1 MADLTSPES
10 ESLSFTPMFRHQT
23 EGQRSSHN
31 IYQQGSISGL
41 GPFEVPC
48 EATDGTG
55 NALNG
60 IDQTGN
66 ASYWGNA
73 SPVSSMGQN
82 RNKAQAGVYETDWSS
97 HCHQQE
103 ALESFETTVRQQQK
117 LDSFSEAFCSRSAT
131 QMPGG
136 GEQSGFNSSTPP
148 SHALSFPLVLS
159 PPPTPLPAPSFSPPK
174 RPQHFLPGQILSQS
188 QIQTQ
193 TDGSLQFFPS
203 LPSPSRFNHPI
214 WLQLQADDS
223 DGLDLTQ
230 HLPQDSNS
238 SLVYSEHGG
247 PHLKHMNS
255 LQKGTDCSLQMPLN
269 PVLAQHHHH
278 QACVQQE
285 MGHDPGTSE
294 DHTTWSQMG
303 QSSHSFGPS
312 LHQSS
317 LHVQGS
323 GSGEGTRFGYGL
335 NFGPGSSDK
344 SQGSFSTQNVPSSVY
359 TGVPYN
365 SVIQMSRELMENWEE
380 TAPHYKPPPMLNP
393 TRSGTGL
400 FCNLLSSLA
409 VENRALWTDERKDDD
424 SQRCINIGP
433 EFQAELPDLI
443 TGREHAM
450 NSEEP
455 VREELLWKPWA
466 ELQENDTLLQ
476 HVENLLD
483 LSASSVLPGGGAN
496 LELALH
502 SLSHCQGNILAA
514 LEMLLFKNSPPSEN
528 YHYSGMDIWSLS
540 EQMLFHKAFAIYGK
554 DFSFIHKM
562 VRTKQ
567 VSQCIE
573 FYYNSKRLSEKQNKQ
588 REREKESLEEERIAA
603 VINQVAPAPKVL
615 VNQTSIDQLIHTP
628 PLPTNFPCKQ
638 CGKMF
643 YKIKSRNA
651 HMKIHRQQ
659 QEDWRGKLPLHPN
672 QHHNLNLARALAHPN
687 QQILTPTHHQNHILT
702 QSLIQNLVHSQNQ
715 LAFLQG
721 TKTPS
726 TCPTSNTSCMAPI
739 QNPQIGTKASSLK
752 LHTGPQQTW
761 GSLPCIDTG
770 GLFYNRGSMVNGIHL
785 SIQDSVSKPWDDT
798 Q

>member
-1 MADLTSPES
+1 MADHTSPEP
-10 ESLSFTPMFRHQT
+10 LSFAPMFRHQT
-23 EGQRSSHN
+23 EGQRPSHDL
-31 IYQQGSISGL
+31 YQQGSLSGL

-48 EATDGTG
+48 EATDGPG
-55 NALNG
+55 SALSG

-66 ASYWGNA
+66 ASYWGNT
-73 SPVSSMGQN
+73 SPVSSMGLN
-82 RNKAQAGVYETDWSS
+82 RNKAQAGVYEADWSS

-103 ALESFETTVRQQQK
+103 ASESYETTERQQQK
-117 LDSFSEAFCSRSAT
+117 LDSFSEAFCSRNAT
-131 QMPGG
+131 RMPGG
-136 GEQSGFNSSTPP
+136 GEQSSFSSSTPP
-148 SHALSFPLVLS
+148 SYALSFPLVLS

-174 RPQHFLPGQILSQS
+174 RPQHFIPGQILSQS

-193 TDGSLQFFPS
+193 TDGSLQFFPT
-203 LPSPSRFNHPI
+203 LPSPSTSRFNLPV
-214 WLQLQADDS
+214 WLQLQPEDS

-230 HLPQDSNS
+230 HLPHDSNS
-238 SLVYSEHGG
+238 SLVYSEHGASH
-247 PHLKHMNS
+247 PKHINS
-255 LQKGTDCSLQMPLN
+255 MQKDCSLQMSLN
-269 PVLAQHHHH
+269 PILTQHHHH
-278 QACVQQE
+278 QASVTQE
-285 MGHDPGTSE
+285 LGHVPVTSE
-294 DHTTWSQMG
+294 DHMTWPQMG
-303 QSSHSFGPS
+303 QASHSFGPS

-323 GSGEGTRFGYGL
+323 GPGEGTRFSCGL
-335 NFGPGSSDK
+335 NFGPESSNKSLGSS
-344 SQGSFSTQNVPSSVY
+344 STQNVPSSVY
-359 TGVPYN
+359 TGVPFN
-365 SVIQMSRELMENWEE
+365 SVIQMSRELMESWEE
-380 TAPHYKPPPMLNP
+380 NKPHYTPPPMLNP

-400 FCNLLSSLA
+400 FGNLLSSLA
-409 VENRALWTDERKDDD
+409 VENRALWTHERKDDD

-443 TGREHAM
+443 TGREREVHP
-450 NSEEP
+450 EEP
-455 VREELLWKPWA
+455 VREELLWKPWE
-466 ELQENDTLLQ
+466 ELEKNDSLLQ

-502 SLSHCQGNILAA
+502 SLSHCQGNILTA

-528 YHYSGMDIWSLS
+528 YHYSGKDIWTLS
-540 EQMLFHKAFAIYGK
+540 EQRLFHKAFTIYGK

-603 VINQVAPAPKVL
+603 IISQVPTAPKLL
-615 VNQTSIDQLIHTP
+615 VNQASIDRLIHTP
-628 PLPTNFPCKQ
+628 PLPTSFPCKQ

-659 QEDWRGKLPLHPN
+659 QEDWREKLQIHPN
-672 QHHNLNLARALAHPN
+672 QHHNLNLTRALAHPN
-687 QQILTPTHHQNHILT
+687 QQILTQTHHQNHILT
-702 QSLIQNLVHSQNQ
+702 QSLIQNLVQSQTQ
-715 LAFLQG
+715 LTFLQS

-726 TCPTSNTSCMAPI
+726 TCPTSSTSCMAPT
-739 QNPQIGTKASSLK
+739 QNPQIVAKPPLT
-752 LHTGPQQTW
+752 LHTGHQQTW
-761 GSLPCIDTG
+761 GSMHSVDTG
-770 GLFYNRGSMVNGIHL
+770 GLLYNRGSMVNGLHL
-785 SIQDSVSKPWDDT
+785 SIQDSASKPWADA

>member
-1 MADLTSPES
+1 MADLTSPEA
-10 ESLSFTPMFRHQT
+10 ESLSFAPMFRHQT

-31 IYQQGSISGL
+31 LYLQGSISGL

-55 NALNG
+55 NTLNG
-60 IDQTGN
+60 IAQTGN
-66 ASYWGNA
+66 ASYWGNT
-73 SPVSSMGQN
+73 SPVSSMELN
-82 RNKAQAGVYETDWSS
+82 RNKAQAGVYEADWSS
-97 HCHQQE
+97 HYHQQE
-103 ALESFETTVRQQQK
+103 ASESYETTGRQQQK
-117 LDSFSEAFCSRSAT
+117 LDSFSEAFCSHSAT
-131 QMPGG
+131 RMPGG

-174 RPQHFLPGQILSQS
+174 RPQHFLSGQILSQS

-193 TDGSLQFFPS
+193 MDGSLQFFPS
-203 LPSPSRFNHPI
+203 LPSPSTGRFNHPI
-214 WLQLQADDS
+214 WFQLQADDS
-223 DGLDLTQ
+223 DSLDLTQ

-238 SLVYSEHGG
+238 SLIYSEHGG
-247 PHLKHMNS
+247 PHLKHINS
-255 LQKGTDCSLQMPLN
+255 LQRDCSLQMSLN
-269 PVLAQHHHH
+269 PVLVEHHHH
-278 QACVQQE
+278 QACTQQE
-285 MGHDPGTSE
+285 LSHEPGTSE
-294 DHTTWSQMG
+294 DHMTWSQMG

-312 LHQSS
+312 LHQTS

-323 GSGEGTRFGYGL
+323 GPGEGTRFGYGL

-344 SQGSFSTQNVPSSVY
+344 SQVPVSTQNVPSSVY
-359 TGVPYN
+359 TGAPFN
-365 SVIQMSRELMENWEE
+365 SVIQMSRDLMENWEE
-380 TAPHYKPPPMLNP
+380 ATPHYMPPPMLNP

-443 TGREHAM
+443 IGRAHEVCP
-450 NSEEP
+450 EEP

-466 ELQENDTLLQ
+466 ELEENDTLLQ

-502 SLSHCQGNILAA
+502 SLSHCQGNLLAA

-528 YHYSGMDIWSLS
+528 YHYSGMNMWSLS
-540 EQMLFHKAFAIYGK
+540 EQRLFHKAFAIYGK

-588 REREKESLEEERIAA
+588 RERESLEKERIAA
-603 VINQVAPAPKVL
+603 TINQVPPAPKVL
-615 VNQTSIDQLIHTP
+615 VNQASIDQLIQTP
-628 PLPTNFPCKQ
+628 PLPTSFPCKQ

-659 QEDWRGKLPLHPN
+659 QEDWREKLQLRPN
-672 QHHNLNLARALAHPN
+672 QHHNLNLTGALAHPN
-687 QQILTPTHHQNHILT
+687 QQILTQTHHQNHILT
-702 QSLIQNLVHSQNQ
+702 QTLIQNLVQSQTQ
-715 LAFLQG
+715 LAFLQS

-726 TCPTSNTSCMAPI
+726 TCPTSSTSCMAPT
-739 QNPQIGTKASSLK
+739 QNSQIGSKAPPLK

-761 GSLPCIDTG
+761 GSLHSVDTG
-770 GLFYNRGSMVNGIHL
+770 GLFYNRGSVVNGLHL
-785 SIQDSVSKPWDDT
+785 SIQDSVSKPWADT

>member
-1 MADLTSPES
+1 MADLTSPEP

-23 EGQRSSHN
+23 EGQRSNHN

-66 ASYWGNA
+66 ASYWGNT
-73 SPVSSMGQN
+73 SPVSSMGLN
-82 RNKAQAGVYETDWSS
+82 RNKAQAGVYEADWSS

-103 ALESFETTVRQQQK
+103 ASESYETTGRQQQK

-159 PPPTPLPAPSFSPPK
+159 PPPTPLSAPSFSPPK

-203 LPSPSRFNHPI
+203 LPSPSTGRFNHPI

-223 DGLDLTQ
+223 DGMDLTQ
-230 HLPQDSNS
+230 HFPQDSNS

-247 PHLKHMNS
+247 PHLKHINS
-255 LQKGTDCSLQMPLN
+255 LQKDCSLQMSLN
-269 PVLAQHHHH
+269 PVLVQHHH
-278 QACVQQE
+278 QQVCMQQE
-285 MGHDPGTSE
+285 LDHEPGTSE
-294 DHTTWSQMG
+294 DHMAWSQMG

-317 LHVQGS
+317 VHVQGS
-323 GSGEGTRFGYGL
+323 GQGEGTRFGYGL
-335 NFGPGSSDK
+335 NFGAGSSDK
-344 SQGSFSTQNVPSSVY
+344 SQASFSTQNVPSSVY
-359 TGVPYN
+359 TGVPFN
-365 SVIQMSRELMENWEE
+365 SVIQMSRELMQNWEE
-380 TAPHYKPPPMLNP
+380 TTPHYMPPPMLNP

-409 VENRALWTDERKDDD
+409 VENRALWTGERKDDD
-424 SQRCINIGP
+424 SQRCMNIGP

-443 TGREHAM
+443 IGREH
-450 NSEEP
+450 EVCPEIP

-466 ELQENDTLLQ
+466 ELEENDTLLQ

-502 SLSHCQGNILAA
+502 SLSQCQGNILAA

-528 YHYSGMDIWSLS
+528 YHYSGMDMWSLS
-540 EQMLFHKAFAIYGK
+540 EQRLFHKAFAIYGK

-573 FYYNSKRLSEKQNKQ
+573 FYYNSKRLLEKQNKQ
-588 REREKESLEEERIAA
+588 REREKESLEEQRIAA
-603 VINQVAPAPKVL
+603 AISQVPPAPKVL
-615 VNQTSIDQLIHTP
+615 INQASIDRLIHTP

-659 QEDWRGKLPLHPN
+659 QEDWREKLQRHPN
-672 QHHNLNLARALAHPN
+672 QHHNLNLTRALAHPN
-687 QQILTPTHHQNHILT
+687 QQLLTQTHHQNHILT
-702 QSLIQNLVHSQNQ
+702 QSLIQNLVQSQTQ
-715 LAFLQG
+715 LAFLQS

-726 TCPTSNTSCMAPI
+726 TPTTSTTTTTPTNNKQKM
-739 QNPQIGTKASSLK
+739 TKKPPPKK

-761 GSLPCIDTG
+761 GSLHSVDTG
-770 GLFYNRGSMVNGIHL
+770 GLFYNRGSMVNGLHL
-785 SIQDSVSKPWDDT
+785 SIQDSVSKPWADT

>member
-1 MADLTSPES
+1 MADHTSPEP
-10 ESLSFTPMFRHQT
+10 ESLSFAPMFRPQT
-23 EGQRSSHN
+23 EGQRSSHDL
-31 IYQQGSISGL
+31 YQQGSISGL

-55 NALNG
+55 SALNG
-60 IDQTGN
+60 IDQTGS
-66 ASYWGNA
+66 AAYWGNT
-73 SPVSSMGQN
+73 SPVSSMGLN
-82 RNKAQAGVYETDWSS
+82 RNKPQAGVYDTDWSS

-103 ALESFETTVRQQQK
+103 ASESYETTGHQQQK
-117 LDSFSEAFCSRSAT
+117 LDSFSEAFCSRST
-131 QMPGG
+131 SRMLGG
-136 GEQSGFNSSTPP
+136 GEQSGFNSATPP

-159 PPPTPLPAPSFSPPK
+159 PPPTPLPPPSFSPPK

-193 TDGSLQFFPS
+193 MDGALQFFPS
-203 LPSPSRFNHPI
+203 LPSPSTGRFNHPI
-214 WLQLQADDS
+214 WLQLQADDT
-223 DGLDLTQ
+223 DGLDLSQ
-230 HLPQDSNS
+230 HLQQDSNS
-238 SLVYSEHGG
+238 PLVYTDHGG
-247 PHLKHMNS
+247 PHLKQINS
-255 LQKGTDCSLQMPLN
+255 LQKDCSLQMSLN
-269 PVLAQHHHH
+269 NALVQHHHL
-278 QACVQQE
+278 QACVQQDL
-285 MGHDPGTSE
+285 GHEPGTSE
-294 DHTTWSQMG
+294 DHMTWPQVG

-323 GSGEGTRFGYGL
+323 GPGEGTRFGCGL
-335 NFGPGSSDK
+335 NFGLGFSDKPLGSS
-344 SQGSFSTQNVPSSVY
+344 STQNVPSSVY
-359 TGVPYN
+359 TGVPFN
-365 SVIQMSRELMENWEE
+365 SVIQMSRELTENWDE
-380 TAPHYKPPPMLNP
+380 TTPHYTPPPMLNP

-433 EFQAELPDLI
+433 EYQAELPDLKI
-443 TGREHAM
+443 GREHEVC
-450 NSEEP
+450 SEEP
-455 VREELLWKPWA
+455 VREELLWKPWT
-466 ELQENDTLLQ
+466 ELEENDTLSQ

-514 LEMLLFKNSPPSEN
+514 LEMLLFKNSPLSEN
-528 YHYSGMDIWSLS
+528 YHYSGMDTWTLS
-540 EQMLFHKAFAIYGK
+540 EQRLFHKAFEIYGK

-573 FYYNSKRLSEKQNKQ
+573 FYYNSKRLAEKQNKQ

-603 VINQVAPAPKVL
+603 SISQVPSAPKTL
-615 VNQTSIDQLIHTP
+615 ANPTSIDRLIHTP
-628 PLPTNFPCKQ
+628 SLPTSFPCKQ

-659 QEDWRGKLPLHPN
+659 QEDWREKLQIHPN
-672 QHHNLNLARALAHPN
+672 QHHNLNLTRALAHPN
-687 QQILTPTHHQNHILT
+687 QQILTQTHHQNHILT
-702 QSLIQNLVHSQNQ
+702 QSLIQNLVQSQTQ
-715 LAFLQG
+715 LAFLQSA
-721 TKTPS
+721 KTQS
-726 TCPTSNTSCMAPI
+726 TCPTSSTNCMAPT
-739 QNPQIGTKASSLK
+739 QNPQIVPKASPLQ
-752 LHTGPQQTW
+752 LHTGHQQTW
-761 GSLPCIDTG
+761 GSLHGVDTG
-770 GLFYNRGSMVNGIHL
+770 GLFYNRGSMVNGLHL
-785 SIQDSVSKPWDDT
+785 SIQDSISKPWADT